1 MLLLDGKI
9 YFKNYILND
18 KDRFDDILNEFFAG
32 DIQLTKELTEKD
44 LECLRIALSW
54 LVKNRNRIKVHYLKD
69 YQSVEQLGP
78 NLIFNNSPYAE
89 N

>member
-1 MLLLDGKI
+1 M

-32 DIQLTKELTEKD
+32 DIQLIKELTEKD
-44 LECLRIALSW
+44 LESLRIALSW

-78 NLIFNNSPYAE
+78 NLIFNK
-89 N
+89 